1 MASARDVSD
10 DDVGLPAGLTPTA
23 EGKVKRLV
31 VVGESRD
38 AKSTI
43 INFLRNPEAV
53 TPRATMETSERVGTS
68 IAECD
73 DFITHGITLGTAQR
87 VSRSLARVT
96 DDPSLTL
103 FWNCG
108 RTL

>member
-68 IAECD
+68 TFGPLLPPVALAQEASLQAARQ
-73 DFITHGITLGTAQR
+73 TH
-87 VSRSLARVT
+87 
-96 DDPSLTL
+96 
-103 FWNCG
+103 
-108 RTL
+108 

>member
-10 DDVGLPAGLTPTA
+10 DNVGLPAGLTPTA

-53 TPRATMETSERVGTS
+53 TPRATMETSERVGPLLPPVALAQEAS
-68 IAECD
+68 LQAARQ
-73 DFITHGITLGTAQR
+73 TH
-87 VSRSLARVT
+87 
-96 DDPSLTL
+96 
-103 FWNCG
+103 
-108 RTL
+108 